1 MTVMDILMDK
11 VMPVLQRLVVEW
23 VVVDTSFRMVE

>member
-11 VMPVLQRLVVEW
+11 VMPVLQRLVVEL
-23 VVVDTSFRMVE
+23 VVVDTSLRMVE